1 MIAQTNKPNRGEH
14 HVAFRTLVGIRLL
27 GVGELGR
34 DGVAAARRVEMSG
47 FADVDGAGD
56 SSRFVQY
63 LKNLNGTDGITTGK
77 RERVQSL
84 GLRAGSSAIDVG
96 CGLGDDARAM
106 ARVVGRAGRVVGLD
120 ASSAL
125 LQRARARTSMQDE
138 AVDYV
143 LGDAH
148 SLPFEARTFDAARTE
163 RTLQHLGDPGRAV
176 QELARV
182 TRPGG
187 VVMATEPDWGTL
199 ALPGEPR
206 ALVRA
211 LLAAVEARIGN
222 AWIGRELPALF
233 GDADIAEVTVTA
245 EAVVVGEFDAVR
257 AVLDLPALIAEV
269 RDLDRPGVRELLVQL
284 EHDCRA
290 GRAVVAMLLFSV
302 TGRVA

>member
-1 MIAQTNKPNRGEH
+1 
-14 HVAFRTLVGIRLL
+14 
-27 GVGELGR
+27 
-34 DGVAAARRVEMSG
+34 MSG
-47 FADVDGAGD
+47 FEDVDRAGD
-56 SSRFVQY
+56 PSRIVRY
-63 LKNLNGTDGITTGK
+63 LQNLNGTDSIATGK

-84 GLRAGSSAIDVG
+84 GLRAGSTAIDVG

-120 ASSAL
+120 TSSAL
-125 LQRARARTSMQDE
+125 LRRARARTSAEDE
-138 AVDYV
+138 DVDYV

-148 SLPFEARTFDAARTE
+148 SLPFEAGTFDAARTE
-163 RTLQHLGDPGRAV
+163 RTLQHLGNPAQAV
-176 QELARV
+176 RELARV
-182 TRPGG
+182 TRPRG

-206 ALVRA
+206 ALVRG
-211 LLAAVEARIGN
+211 LLAAVEARIRN

-233 GDADIAEVTVTA
+233 NAADIAETTVTA

-269 RDLDRPGVRELLVQL
+269 RDHDRPGVRELLAEL

-290 GRAVVAMLLFSV
+290 RRAVVAMLLFTV

>member
-1 MIAQTNKPNRGEH
+1 
-14 HVAFRTLVGIRLL
+14 VDIRLL

-34 DGVAAARRVEMSG
+34 DRVAAARRVEMSS
-47 FADVDGAGD
+47 FADVDGSKD
-56 SSRFVQY
+56 PCRFVRY
-63 LKNLNGTDGITTGK
+63 LQSLSSADSIAIGK

-84 GLRAGSSAIDVG
+84 SLQAGSTAIDVG

-125 LQRARARTSMQDE
+125 LQRARARTGAE
-138 AVDYV
+138 AEDVDYV

-148 SLPFEARTFDAARTE
+148 SLPFEAGTFDAARTE
-163 RTLQHLGDPGRAV
+163 RTLQHLGDPAQAV
-176 QELARV
+176 RELARV

-199 ALPGEPR
+199 ALPGQPR
-206 ALVRA
+206 VLVKA
-211 LLAAVEARIGN
+211 LLAAAEARIRN

-233 GDADIAEVTVTA
+233 CDANLAEVTVTV
-245 EAVVVGEFDAVR
+245 EPVVVGEFDAVR

-269 RDLDRPGVRELLVQL
+269 REPDRPGVRVLLARL
-284 EHDCRA
+284 EDDCRA
-290 GRAVVAMLLFSV
+290 RRAVLAMLLFTV

>member
-1 MIAQTNKPNRGEH
+1 
-14 HVAFRTLVGIRLL
+14 
-27 GVGELGR
+27 
-34 DGVAAARRVEMSG
+34 MSG
-47 FADVDGAGD
+47 FEDVDCAGD
-56 SSRFVQY
+56 PSHIVRY
-63 LKNLNGTDGITTGK
+63 LQNLDGTDSIATGK

-84 GLRAGSSAIDVG
+84 GLKAGSTAIDVG

-120 ASSAL
+120 TSSAL
-125 LQRARARTSMQDE
+125 LQRARARTNAEDGD
-138 AVDYV
+138 VDFV

-148 SLPFEARTFDAARTE
+148 SLPFEAGTFDGARTE
-163 RTLQHLGDPGRAV
+163 RTLQHLGNPAQAV
-176 QELARV
+176 RELARV

-211 LLAAVEARIGN
+211 LLAAVEARIRN

-233 GDADIAEVTVTA
+233 NAADIAEVTVTA
-245 EAVVVGEFDAVR
+245 DAVVVREFDAVR

-269 RDLDRPGVRELLVQL
+269 RDRDRTGVRELLAQL
-284 EHDCRA
+284 GHDCRA
-290 GRAVVAMLLFSV
+290 GRAVVAMLLFTV

>member
-1 MIAQTNKPNRGEH
+1 MR
-14 HVAFRTLVGIRLL
+14 
-27 GVGELGR
+27 
-34 DGVAAARRVEMSG
+34 G

-56 SSRFVQY
+56 PSRFVRY
-63 LKNLNGTDGITTGK
+63 LQNLSGMDSIATGN
-77 RERVQSL
+77 RERVESL
-84 GLRAGSSAIDVG
+84 GLRAGSTAIDVG

-125 LQRARARTSMQDE
+125 LERARARTSAEDE
-138 AVDYV
+138 DVDYV

-148 SLPFEARTFDAARTE
+148 SLPFQAGTFDAARTE
-163 RTLQHLGDPGRAV
+163 RTLQHLGNPAQAV
-176 QELARV
+176 RELARV

-187 VVMATEPDWGTL
+187 VVMATEPDWGTI

-211 LLAAVEARIGN
+211 LLAAAEARIRN

-233 GDADIAEVTVTA
+233 RDADIAEVTVTA

-269 RDLDRPGVRELLVQL
+269 RERDRPGVRELLAQL
-284 EHDCRA
+284 EHDSRA
-290 GRAVVAMLLFSV
+290 GRAVVAMLLFTA